1 MNKRLLFGLVA
12 MSVVLS
18 ACEPGNQANNEGMND
33 SETTKMETKMDQM
46 ESTNMMDD
54 ESNDMDEMESESMDD
69 DMGEMESEAM
79 MDDASDEMGETE
91 SEAMMDNT
99 SDNMGE
105 MESMMDSVT
114 DKMDGTES
122 DKKDDNM
129 TKSESK
135 DMMDNASDNMDEKK
149 SEEMDDNMTKTEST
163 KKDDNMTSEKMN
175 QGELAPD
182 FNLPDIDGNMYKL
195 SDQKGKKVY
204 IKYWAS
210 WCPICLA
217 GLSEIDELSKTSG
230 DYEIVTVVS
239 PGHNGEKNKEDF
251 IKWFKSLNYKN
262 IKVLVDESGKF
273 IEDYGIRSTP
283 TNVIVGSDGVLV
295 KVAPGQLNK
304 ETLDQIYK
312 EVQ

>member
-1 MNKRLLFGLVA
+1 MKKRLLFGLMA

-18 ACEPGNQANNEGMND
+18 ACEPGNQAKNEGMND
-33 SETTKMETKMDQM
+33 GEATKMETKMDPM
-46 ESTNMMDD
+46 ESTKMMDE
-54 ESNDMDEMESESMDD
+54 ESKDMDEMASDKMDD
-69 DMGEMESEAM
+69 D
-79 MDDASDEMGETE
+79 
-91 SEAMMDNT
+91 
-99 SDNMGE
+99 
-105 MESMMDSVT
+105 
-114 DKMDGTES
+114 MDGTES
-122 DKKDDNM
+122 KMDSTSDDMDEMKSDKMEDEMKDNESDSMMDSTSDDMATTKSDKMDEDMDDN
-129 TKSESK
+129 ES
-135 DMMDNASDNMDEKK
+135 DSMSDDASDNMDEDMKE
-149 SEEMDDNMTKTEST
+149 SESDKMDENMKESETTKMDN
-163 KKDDNMTSEKMN
+163 NMTSEKMN
-175 QGELAPD
+175 EGELAPD

-217 GLSEIDELSKTSG
+217 GLSEIDELSKTSE
-230 DYEIVTVVS
+230 DYEIVTVIS

>member
-1 MNKRLLFGLVA
+1 MKKRLLFSLLA
-12 MSVVLS
+12 ISCLLS
-18 ACEPGNQANNEGMND
+18 ACETGSQVKNEGMND
-33 SETTKMETKMDQM
+33 GKKMKMEAKMDHK
-46 ESTNMMDD
+46 ESSKM
-54 ESNDMDEMESESMDD
+54 NDSASD
-69 DMGEMESEAM
+69 DMAKGESSKRE
-79 MDDASDEMGETE
+79 DTT
-91 SEAMMDNT
+91 T
-99 SDNMGE
+99 SD
-105 MESMMDSVT
+105 
-114 DKMDGTES
+114 
-122 DKKDDNM
+122 
-129 TKSESK
+129 
-135 DMMDNASDNMDEKK
+135 
-149 SEEMDDNMTKTEST
+149 
-163 KKDDNMTSEKMN
+163 KMN

-204 IKYWAS
+204 LKYWAS

-217 GLSEIDELSKTSG
+217 GLSEIDDLSKNSE

-262 IKVLVDESGKF
+262 IKVLVDESGEF

-304 ETLDQIYK
+304 EALDQIYK
-312 EVQ
+312 EVR

>member
-33 SETTKMETKMDQM
+33 GETTKMETKMDQM

-54 ESNDMDEMESESMDD
+54 ESNDMGEMESKSMDD
-69 DMGEMESEAM
+69 DMGESKSKTMME
-79 MDDASDEMGETE
+79 DE
-91 SEAMMDNT
+91 
-99 SDNMGE
+99 SDN
-105 MESMMDSVT
+105 
-114 DKMDGTES
+114 MDGTES
-122 DKKDDNM
+122 ENM
-129 TKSESK
+129 DENMAGSESK
-135 DMMDNASDNMDEKK
+135 DMMDNASDNMTE
-149 SEEMDDNMTKTEST
+149 SEST

-217 GLSEIDELSKTSG
+217 GLSEIDELSNTSE

>member
-1 MNKRLLFGLVA
+1 
-12 MSVVLS
+12 
-18 ACEPGNQANNEGMND
+18 
-33 SETTKMETKMDQM
+33 
-46 ESTNMMDD
+46 
-54 ESNDMDEMESESMDD
+54 
-69 DMGEMESEAM
+69 
-79 MDDASDEMGETE
+79 
-91 SEAMMDNT
+91 
-99 SDNMGE
+99 
-105 MESMMDSVT
+105 
-114 DKMDGTES
+114 
-122 DKKDDNM
+122 
-129 TKSESK
+129 
-135 DMMDNASDNMDEKK
+135 
-149 SEEMDDNMTKTEST
+149 
-163 KKDDNMTSEKMN
+163 MTSEKMN

-217 GLSEIDELSKTSG
+217 GLSEIDELSKTSE

>member
-18 ACEPGNQANNEGMND
+18 ACEPGNQAKNEGMND
-33 SETTKMETKMDQM
+33 GETTIMETKMDQM
-46 ESTNMMDD
+46 ESTKMMDD
-54 ESNDMDEMESESMDD
+54 ESNDMDES
-69 DMGEMESEAM
+69 
-79 MDDASDEMGETE
+79 
-91 SEAMMDNT
+91 
-99 SDNMGE
+99 
-105 MESMMDSVT
+105 
-114 DKMDGTES
+114 
-122 DKKDDNM
+122 
-129 TKSESK
+129 
-135 DMMDNASDNMDEKK
+135 
-149 SEEMDDNMTKTEST
+149 EST
-163 KKDDNMTSEKMN
+163 KKDDDMTSEKMN

-217 GLSEIDELSKTSG
+217 GLSEIDELSKTSE

-312 EVQ
+312 EIQ

>member
-1 MNKRLLFGLVA
+1 MKKSLLFSLLA
-12 MSVVLS
+12 ISCLLS
-18 ACEPGNQANNEGMND
+18 ACETGSQVKHEGMND
-33 SETTKMETKMDQM
+33 GKKMKMEAKMDHK
-46 ESTNMMDD
+46 ESSKMK
-54 ESNDMDEMESESMDD
+54 ES
-69 DMGEMESEAM
+69 
-79 MDDASDEMGETE
+79 ASDDIAKGGASKKEDTT
-91 SEAMMDNT
+91 T
-99 SDNMGE
+99 SN
-105 MESMMDSVT
+105 
-114 DKMDGTES
+114 
-122 DKKDDNM
+122 
-129 TKSESK
+129 
-135 DMMDNASDNMDEKK
+135 
-149 SEEMDDNMTKTEST
+149 
-163 KKDDNMTSEKMN
+163 KMN

-204 IKYWAS
+204 LKYWAS

-217 GLSEIDELSKTSG
+217 GLSEIDELSKNSE

-262 IKVLVDESGKF
+262 IKVLIDESGKF

-304 ETLDQIYK
+304 EALDQIYK

>member
-1 MNKRLLFGLVA
+1 MKKRLLFGLVA

-18 ACEPGNQANNEGMND
+18 ACESGNQAKNEGMKD
-33 SETTKMETKMDQM
+33 GESTKMESKMDKT
-46 ESTNMMDD
+46 ESDKMMDD
-54 ESNDMDEMESESMDD
+54 ASDDMDEMESESMMDSATD
-69 DMGEMESEAM
+69 KMDEPESEKMDENMAGSESKDM

-91 SEAMMDNT
+91 SEDMMDSS
-99 SDNMGE
+99 SDNM
-105 MESMMDSVT
+105 
-114 DKMDGTES
+114 TES
-122 DKKDDNM
+122 ESSKKDD
-129 TKSESK
+129 T
-135 DMMDNASDNMDEKK
+135 
-149 SEEMDDNMTKTEST
+149 
-163 KKDDNMTSEKMN
+163 MTSEKMN

-217 GLSEIDELSKTSG
+217 GLSEIDELSKTSE

-262 IKVLVDESGKF
+262 MKVLVDESGKF

-295 KVAPGQLNK
+295 KVVPGQLNK